1 MAIAPVALPQELA
14 GTQMLLLTGSAVL
27 LLALVWLATRIG
39 RALGAVLLAAFV
51 ANVVLVFA

>member
-1 MAIAPVALPQELA
+1 VRGPAARFCCW
-14 GTQMLLLTGSAVL
+14 AVL
-27 LLALVWLATRIG
+27 LLALVWLARRIG